1 MHWFGQ
7 AMPQSAL
14 EALSEEEAGPAVEDK
29 VARKALSALG
39 HHLSLLEGAAQSL
52 QTRVQKNK
60 LSSIES
66 AFLKRW
72 LPRVGNSDL
81 STPFVVG
88 LSQTGRRFRI
98 HGMSQPELPLQ
109 LWALLRLPS
118 LRRLWES
125 SLRRAH
131 LQHLIALGPDIWV
144 VDTTPLPPGAVIAG
158 LNLTSWKNLVTLRD
172 VGRRF
177 EIVGSSKNVILD
189 ESIDVKNWG
198 ATITE
203 AIQAGDQC
211 LVEHHTANAYWLAE
225 YATVDGEICLTEA
238 RSAFSPQD
246 TGGAWTVTRLDTQ

>member
-14 EALSEEEAGPAVEDK
+14 EALSEEEAGPTVEDK

-39 HHLSLLEGAAQSL
+39 HHVSLLEGAAQSL

-60 LSSIES
+60 LSPIGS

-72 LPRVGNSDL
+72 LPPVGNSDL

-125 SLRRAH
+125 SLRRAY
-131 LQHLIALGPDIWV
+131 LQHLIALSPDIWV
-144 VDTTPLPPGAVIAG
+144 VDATPLPPGAVIAG
-158 LNLTSWKNLVTLRD
+158 LDLTSWKNLVTLRD

-177 EIVGSSKNVILD
+177 EIVGSSTNVILD
-189 ESIDVKNWG
+189 ESIDVENWG

-246 TGGAWTVTRLDTQ
+246 TDGAWTVTRLDTQ